1 MPMMGDREQK
11 GTIMVVDDQPA
22 NLKLLEDMLGNQ
34 GYRVRSFP
42 RGRLALSAATLK
54 APDLILLDINMPEMN
69 GYEVCERL
77 KADACLREV
86 PVIFLSALNETSDKV
101 KAFQTG
107 AVDYITKPFQF
118 DEVRARVETHSQLHQ
133 LQQSLRQHND
143 RLEELVG
150 ARTRELADAHGRLK
164 ILDKAKTDF
173 LNLISHEFRTPLNGL
188 LGVGDL
194 MLDEFNPDA
203 DIRELFEHSRRRILA
218 ILEDAEVLSQIKV
231 EEEKFSCERLSLD
244 TVLDRAIERSSA
256 FAESRQVT
264 LSCAPAVDAWIL
276 GAEDLLVKAMKSLLE
291 TAVRFSIPHGSVQL
305 SYRSI
310 PEAIELAIESSG
322 RTIPDPVIPRFFDVL
337 AIGEAITP
345 DGDFGLGP
353 AVAHRILSLWGG
365 TVTVENLD
373 PAGIR
378 LTVSLKCARPE

>member
-1 MPMMGDREQK
+1 MIAAQGQK

-42 RGRLALSAATLK
+42 RGRLALSAASLK

-77 KADACLREV
+77 KADEGLREV

-101 KAFQTG
+101 RAFQTG

-118 DEVRARVETHSQLHQ
+118 DEVRARVDTHSQLHQ

-143 RLEELVG
+143 HLEELVG
-150 ARTRELADAHGRLK
+150 SRTRELAEANGRLT
-164 ILDKAKTDF
+164 ILDRAKTDF

-203 DIRELFEHSRRRILA
+203 ELRQLFDQSRRRILA
-218 ILEDAEVLSQIKV
+218 IIEDAEVLSQIEVGK
-231 EEEKFSCERLSLD
+231 EKFACERLNLGSIL
-244 TVLDRAIERSSA
+244 VRAVEHSSA
-256 FAESRQVT
+256 FAEGRQVT
-264 LSCAPAVDAWIL
+264 LPCAPAEAVWIL
-276 GAEDLLVKAMKSLLE
+276 AAEDLLVKALKSLFE
-291 TAVRFSIPHGSVQL
+291 TAVRFSKPGGSMQLSCRSVGEAVQL
-305 SYRSI
+305 
-310 PEAIELAIESSG
+310 EIESSG
-322 RTIPDPVIPRFFDVL
+322 RSIPAPVIPRFFDVL

-353 AVAHRILSLWGG
+353 AVAHRILSLFGG
-365 TVTVENLD
+365 TVTVENRD

-378 LTVSLKCARPE
+378 LTVTLKGALPE

>member
-1 MPMMGDREQK
+1 
-11 GTIMVVDDQPA
+11 MVVDDQPA

-42 RGRLALSAATLK
+42 RGRLALSAATLN

-77 KADACLREV
+77 KADASLREV

-101 KAFQTG
+101 RAFQTG

-231 EEEKFSCERLSLD
+231 EEEKFSCERLVLD

-264 LSCAPAVDAWIL
+264 LPGALAVDAWIL
-276 GAEDLLVKAMKSLLE
+276 GTEDLLVKALKSLLE
-291 TAVRFSIPHGSVQL
+291 TAVRFSNSGRSVQL
-305 SYRSI
+305 SCRPV
-310 PEAIELAIESSG
+310 PEAIQLEIESSG
-322 RTIPDPVIPRFFDVL
+322 RTIPAPVIPRFFDVL

-353 AVAHRILSLWGG
+353 AVAHRILSLFGG

-378 LTVSLKCARPE
+378 LTVTLKCAVG